1 MKHKLAFLLAVF
13 AATVLLLAVQKPVF
27 LAWYAVGRG
36 FTAADWWQVVRHGLA
51 LDMTVAGYVTALPV
65 LAVLLSLWVR
75 LPERPMRW
83 LLTGYFIAV
92 SVVVAAIFAV
102 DLALYEIGD
111 SGSTARFLSTLPTP
125 VKRWPASISGSACGR
140 PCCLRSMRRR
150 WGGSTRG

>member
-75 LPERPMRW
+75 LPERPRN
-83 LLTGYFIAV
+83 
-92 SVVVAAIFAV
+92 
-102 DLALYEIGD
+102 
-111 SGSTARFLSTLPTP
+111 
-125 VKRWPASISGSACGR
+125 
-140 PCCLRSMRRR
+140 
-150 WGGSTRG
+150 